1 MHKSSYIHEPC
12 NSNAIFLH
20 LPFATWNYLVHQ
32 FQLPQE
38 SPELVFPTKTTC
50 VEPILVF
57 PWMMHCCNIV
67 TNENSDVKILIVFA
81 FMSLAD
87 QSTLEFIYID
97 KKNEIYSRLRWVFA
111 EMEPCPRRS

>member
-57 PWMMHCCNIV
+57 PWMMHSCNIV
-67 TNENSDVKILIVFA
+67 TNENSDVNNSNSLCIYVTSSSVNTRIYLHRQKERDLLTSA
-81 FMSLAD
+81 MSFCRNGTMPA
-87 QSTLEFIYID
+87 T
-97 KKNEIYSRLRWVFA
+97 
-111 EMEPCPRRS
+111 